1 MTKRFETVKHDT
13 VYCDL
18 SVSNCQYVVDGLC
31 LIMKRIIGKRILVL
45 VFVSSP
51 HKHAFMD

>member
-51 HKHAFMD
+51 HTHAFMD